1 MIRFP
6 WQTLTHVLHEWYSF
20 FSSFPSRFFPSQ
32 IYSSFSFSPRTVPH
46 ASYFALNRRDAS
58 AIVMYGVQVSRA
70 IRAADHVDV
79 GDVSRAPSRVRF
91 FYNPAR
97 WQWRQRLPNDPSFL
111 SRGFSV
117 FFFFFA
123 ARKTKNH
130 EERRLMTGKT
140 SLAISI
146 VHFARSFFLP
156 AGRYCYH
163 FYKPNS
169 LPPKD
174 ADSVRVFNGIIFKKI
189 TV

>member
-20 FSSFPSRFFPSQ
+20 FSSSFPSRFFPSQ

-46 ASYFALNRRDAS
+46 ASYFALNRRDAG

-79 GDVSRAPSRVRF
+79 GDVSRAPSAYDSFTILPDDNDDNVF
-91 FYNPAR
+91 LTI
-97 WQWRQRLPNDPSFL
+97 RLSCRADSPF
-111 SRGFSV
+111 

-163 FYKPNS
+163 FYKLNS

-174 ADSVRVFNGIIFKKI
+174 AGQRSCVQRNYI
-189 TV
+189 